1 MLQITLIGHIGGN
14 AEVKTANGKE
24 FVAFR
29 VANTER
35 WTGADGQKRE
45 ETTWV
50 DIVMDGRP
58 NVFEYLKTGQL
69 IYVQGS
75 ARLRV
80 YSSEKDRCMKAGL
93 TISAQRVELLGA
105 KPDAVPATLYSLEG
119 GYTYPVVKLFNCPDV
134 AGVENMTYPVTL
146 KSAGGQLFSI
156 DQDGF
161 VTPVSE

>member
-1 MLQITLIGHIGGN
+1 MLQVTLIGHIGGN

-50 DIVMDGRP
+50 DVVLDGRP
-58 NVFEYLKTGQL
+58 KVFEFLKAGQL
-69 IYVQGS
+69 VYVQGG
-75 ARLRV
+75 AKLRV

-105 KPDAVPATLYSLEG
+105 KPDAVPATLYSQDG
-119 GYTYPVVKLFNCPDV
+119 AYSYPVVKLFNCPDMV
-134 AGVENMTYPVTL
+134 NAKGVKYPVQL
-146 KSAGGQLFSI
+146 KSTGGLLFSI
-156 DQDGF
+156 DKEGF
-161 VTPVSE
+161 ILPV